1 MRNSKVLTIVAL
13 CGLGMRF
20 ARIEPAAVAQQNEA
34 VPRQNTAVSQQNMI
48 TVPAGTNLIVR
59 MLDTIDSSKNPPG
72 TVFSAVLQTNLA
84 VNGTSIVPAG
94 NTVYGR
100 LAVAKQAGRATGA
113 SNLQLELTDI
123 VVDGTTYPI
132 YSSAYEVKGSS
143 SGKRS
148 ARRLLGGAGLGAAI
162 GAIAGNAGMGAAIGA
177 TAGAVGSVAQKGQS
191 IQVPSETLISFTL
204 QQPAS
209 LPAPY

>member
-1 MRNSKVLTIVAL
+1 MRCSRISAVTVLCTVLVLASI
-13 CGLGMRF
+13 M
-20 ARIEPAAVAQQNEA
+20 PA
-34 VPRQNTAVSQQNMI
+34 AVSQQRMV
-48 TVPAGTNLIVR
+48 TVPAGTDLMVR
-59 MLDTIDSSKNPPG
+59 MLDTIDSSKAQPG
-72 TVFSAVLQTNLA
+72 TRFTAVLETNVSA
-84 VNGTSIVPAG
+84 DGTNIVPAG

-100 LAVAKQAGRATGA
+100 LAVAEQAGRATGS

-123 VVDGTTYPI
+123 VVAGTAYPI
-132 YSSAYEVKGSS
+132 FTSGFEVKGSS

-148 ARRLLGGAGLGAAI
+148 AKRLLGGAGLGAII
-162 GAIAGNAGMGAAIGA
+162 GGIAGNAGMGAAIGA

-191 IQVPSETLISFTL
+191 VEVPSETLISFRL

>member
-1 MRNSKVLTIVAL
+1 MRSSRTSTVAILCAVLTLACIMPSA
-13 CGLGMRF
+13 M
-20 ARIEPAAVAQQNEA
+20 
-34 VPRQNTAVSQQNMI
+34 SQQRMV
-48 TVPAGTNLIVR
+48 TVPAGTNIMVR
-59 MLDTIDSSKNPPG
+59 MLDTIDSSKAQKG
-72 TVFSAVLQTNLA
+72 TRFTAVLETNLSL
-84 VNGTSIVPAG
+84 NGTNIVPAG

-100 LAVAKQAGRATGA
+100 LAIAEQAGRATGS

-123 VVDGTTYPI
+123 VVDGTAYPI
-132 YSSAYEVKGSS
+132 YTGAFEVKGSS

-148 ARRLLGGAGLGAAI
+148 AKRLLGGAGLGAII
-162 GAIAGNAGMGAAIGA
+162 GGIAGNAGMGAAIGA

-191 IQVPSETLISFTL
+191 IQVPSETLISFRL